1 LELYDKRTANI
12 AIDTDALTDQDALLY
27 YDNDSPV
34 LHEEA
39 YELKAAM

>member
-27 YDNDSPV
+27 DYDSRVLREDACNDN
-34 LHEEA
+34 
-39 YELKAAM
+39 